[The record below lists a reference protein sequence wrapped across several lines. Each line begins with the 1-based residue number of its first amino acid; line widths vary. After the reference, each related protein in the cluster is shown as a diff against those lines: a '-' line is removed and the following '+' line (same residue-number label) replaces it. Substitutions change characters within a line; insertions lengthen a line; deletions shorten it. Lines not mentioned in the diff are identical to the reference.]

1 MSEPFLALIY
11 LTTPPHDNCP
21 VLKEMYTTY
30 VLNMRGNSA
39 NRSWVL
45 VPSSIRISPFVLAS
59 NFLRC
64 NGQNYIS

>member
-21 VLKEMYTTY
+21 VLKEMYTY

-39 NRSWVL
+39 NRSRVL